1 MQNIIDP
8 TDTKSLASKTLH
20 RKLSTLNMMDATIR
34 GIPCLI
40 EVPTRLSVD
49 TEFQVYDR
57 RGYKADW
64 LAKKITSTDVKA
76 IQASMAKIQSA
87 YFD

>member
-1 MQNIIDP
+1 MVNLFNP
-8 TDTKSLASKTLH
+8 TDTKSLASKTFH
-20 RKLSTLNMMDATIR
+20 RKLSTLDIVNATIR
-34 GIPCLI
+34 NIPCLI
-40 EVPTRLSVD
+40 EVPTRLDVD

-64 LAKKITSTDVKA
+64 LAKKITSTDVKS